1 MIKDNQKYFNRL
13 QVLLDG
19 CIVAISYILAWYL
32 KFESSF
38 AAQKPGVYA
47 LPMRVY
53 FSALY
58 FLVPGYLILYSLTS
72 LYTPRRATRIR
83 NEVASIFKANII
95 GLICFIVILY
105 IIKQP
110 DFSRS
115 MIFIFFVINIVIT
128 SASRVLLRNVLR
140 YFRKKGYNLKHVLL
154 IGYSRSAEGYIS
166 RINSNPQ
173 WGYAVSGILDNHVP
187 VGTSY
192 HGVSVIGTIDQL
204 PDFIEK
210 NSYDEITITL
220 SLDHYDRLEQLV
232 GVCEKSGIHTKF
244 IPDYTSLFPSNPYTE
259 DILGLPVI
267 NIRYVPLSN
276 TLNRLL
282 KRVMDIA
289 GSVLAIV
296 LFSPVMIAA
305 VIAVRCSSKGPV
317 IFRQERIGL
326 GGKPFMMYKFRTMEV
341 QEKKDEAKG
350 WTTKNDPR
358 VTEVGKFLRKTSI
371 DEMPQFFNVLFGQ
384 MSLVGPRPER
394 PQFVEKFRE
403 EIPRYMVKH
412 QVRPG
417 ITGWA
422 QINGYRG
429 DTSIRKR
436 IEYDI
441 YYIENWTIGF
451 DFRILFGTV
460 FHGFVNKNAY

>member
-232 GVCEKSGIHTKF
+232 GVCEKSG
-244 IPDYTSLFPSNPYTE
+244 
-259 DILGLPVI
+259 
-267 NIRYVPLSN
+267 
-276 TLNRLL
+276 
-282 KRVMDIA
+282 
-289 GSVLAIV
+289 
-296 LFSPVMIAA
+296 
-305 VIAVRCSSKGPV
+305 
-317 IFRQERIGL
+317 
-326 GGKPFMMYKFRTMEV
+326 
-341 QEKKDEAKG
+341 
-350 WTTKNDPR
+350 
-358 VTEVGKFLRKTSI
+358 
-371 DEMPQFFNVLFGQ
+371 
-384 MSLVGPRPER
+384 
-394 PQFVEKFRE
+394 
-403 EIPRYMVKH
+403 
-412 QVRPG
+412 
-417 ITGWA
+417 
-422 QINGYRG
+422 
-429 DTSIRKR
+429 
-436 IEYDI
+436 
-441 YYIENWTIGF
+441 
-451 DFRILFGTV
+451 
-460 FHGFVNKNAY
+460 